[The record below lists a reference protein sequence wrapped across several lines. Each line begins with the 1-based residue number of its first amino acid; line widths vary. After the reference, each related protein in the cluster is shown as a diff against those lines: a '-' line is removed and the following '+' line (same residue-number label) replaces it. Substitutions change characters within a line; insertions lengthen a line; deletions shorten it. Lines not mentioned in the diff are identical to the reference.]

1 VLAPMANEPPDL
13 LTAEEV
19 ARMLRVSTNTIR
31 RWASLGVI
39 PSVRLP
45 TGVYRF
51 RREAVQKLLEEEQDR
66 DDQ

>member
-1 VLAPMANEPPDL
+1 MANEPPDL
-13 LTAEEV
+13 LTADEV
-19 ARMLRVSTNTIR
+19 ARMLRVSANTIR

-51 RREAVQKLLEEEQDR
+51 RREAVEKLLREQDGQ
-66 DDQ
+66 DD